1 MSKKHIDECI
11 RASLE
16 QYFKDLRGAEPHS
29 VHAMVLDAVEKP
41 LLEVVMRQ
49 AEGNQ
54 SKAAQWLG
62 INRNTL
68 RRKLLDHKLIK

>member
-1 MSKKHIDECI
+1 M
-11 RASLE
+11 
-16 QYFKDLRGAEPHS
+16 
-29 VHAMVLDAVEKP
+29 LD
-41 LLEVVMRQ
+41 VVMRQ

>member
-1 MSKKHIDECI
+1 M
-11 RASLE
+11 
-16 QYFKDLRGAEPHS
+16 
-29 VHAMVLDAVEKP
+29 LD
-41 LLEVVMRQ
+41 VVMRH